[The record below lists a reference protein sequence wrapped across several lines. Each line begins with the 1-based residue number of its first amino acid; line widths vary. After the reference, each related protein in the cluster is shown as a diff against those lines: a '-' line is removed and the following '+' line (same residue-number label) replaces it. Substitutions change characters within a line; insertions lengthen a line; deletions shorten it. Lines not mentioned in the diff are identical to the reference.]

1 MQKKRIVS
9 RHKNLNLFTIKLSI
23 NALVSILHRV
33 AGVALFLLLPLT
45 LLTLQQS
52 LSSEASYQALSQ
64 LFEHWLVKLFLTAC
78 SWAFFHHFYAGIR
91 HLLQDAHWMTTLEK
105 TRFTGWIVLVLV
117 VCSVLLF
124 AWSVLL

>member
-9 RHKNLNLFTIKLSI
+9 RHKNLNLFTIKLSV

-45 LLTLQQS
+45 LFTLQQS
-52 LSSEASYQALSQ
+52 LSSEASYQALGQ
-64 LFEHWLVKLFLTAC
+64 LFGHWMVKLFLIAC
-78 SWAFFHHFYAGIR
+78 SWAFFHHSYAGVR
-91 HLLQDAHWMTTLEK
+91 HLLQDAHWMTTLQK
-105 TRFTGWIVLVLV
+105 TRFTGWIVLALV

-124 AWSVLL
+124 AWSILL